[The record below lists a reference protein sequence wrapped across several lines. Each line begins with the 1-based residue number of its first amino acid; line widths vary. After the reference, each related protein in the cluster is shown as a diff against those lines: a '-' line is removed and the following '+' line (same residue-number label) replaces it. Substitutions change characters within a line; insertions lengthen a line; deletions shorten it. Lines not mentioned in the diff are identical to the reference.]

1 MNYILKNNLNIE
13 SNYTKTANSILID
26 SPLSRDARI
35 VFITLSSLASS
46 FNPRIEFLC
55 KQLDMN
61 AKTLNKYLKELVQ
74 KGFLKIIY
82 YKNKLGNFLGKKAYI
97 LAPTKEQLA
106 QENSIIV
113 DESSSAETPKFTK
126 RKIDKKQAEKP
137 LKAEVCAETPKFT
150 MRKIDKKQAEK
161 PLKAEVCAET
171 PKFTTLINKKNNNKH
186 EKMDLNVSENFQNQ
200 ADQKNKHDN
209 FSCFTGSKI
218 KNFSMFKRFSD
229 FVFSIL
235 GNLDTR
241 GLEKR
246 DKKAFE
252 RFLNYRNEKTKLTYA
267 TKKALL
273 KQVLELKEQRQDI
286 VKCVDQ
292 SIRKGYN
299 EIYALMEF
307 KPSRTAQKQEE
318 EPFEYKP
325 NPKYNGYCIW

>member
-1 MNYILKNNLNIE
+1 MNYILKNNLNME

-46 FNPRIEFLC
+46 FNPRKEFLC

-61 AKTLNKYLKELVQ
+61 EKTLNKYLKELVQ

-82 YKNKLGNFLGKKAYI
+82 YKNKLGKFLGKRAYI
-97 LAPTKEQLA
+97 LAPTKEQLE
-106 QENSIIV
+106 QEDSIIV
-113 DESSSAETPKFTK
+113 DESNRTETPKFTM
-126 RKIDKKQAEKP
+126 RQIDKKQAKKP
-137 LKAEVCAETPKFT
+137 LKAEVCTETP
-150 MRKIDKKQAEK
+150 I
-161 PLKAEVCAET
+161 
-171 PKFTTLINKKNNNKH
+171 FTTLINKKNNNKH
-186 EKMDLNVSENFQNQ
+186 EKMDLNESENLQNQ

-218 KNFSMFKRFSD
+218 KNLSMFKRFSD

-246 DKKAFE
+246 DKQAFE

-273 KQVLELKEQRQDI
+273 KQALELKEQGQDI

-292 SIRKGYN
+292 SIRKGYS

-307 KPSRTAQKQEE
+307 KTNRTVQKQEE

>member
-1 MNYILKNNLNIE
+1 MNVE
-13 SNYTKTANSILID
+13 SNYTKTANSILIN

-46 FNPRIEFLC
+46 FNPRKEFLC

-61 AKTLNKYLKELVQ
+61 VKTLNKYLKELFQ
-74 KGFLKIIY
+74 KGFLKIIH
-82 YKNKLGNFLGKKAYI
+82 YKNKFGHFLGKRAYI
-97 LAPTKEQLA
+97 LAPTKEQLE
-106 QENSIIV
+106 QDDFIIV
-113 DESSSAETPKFTK
+113 DQSNSAETPKFTMC
-126 RKIDKKQAEKP
+126 KISKKQAEKP
-137 LKAEVCAETPKFT
+137 LKNEVCTGTP
-150 MRKIDKKQAEK
+150 I
-161 PLKAEVCAET
+161 
-171 PKFTTLINKKNNNKH
+171 FTTLINKKNNNKH
-186 EKMDLNVSENFQNQ
+186 EKMNANENLQNQ

-209 FSCFTGSKI
+209 FSCFNGSKV

-246 DKKAFE
+246 DKQAFE
-252 RFLNYRNEKTKLTYA
+252 RFLHYRNEKVKLTYA

-273 KQVLELKEQRQDI
+273 NQALELKEQGQEI
-286 VKCVDQ
+286 AKCVDQ

-299 EIYALMEF
+299 ELYAVMDF
-307 KPSRTAQKQEE
+307 KPSFFMPQNQEE

>member
-1 MNYILKNNLNIE
+1 MNYILKNNLNVK

-82 YKNKLGNFLGKKAYI
+82 YKNKLGKFLGKKAYI
-97 LAPTKEQLA
+97 LAPTKEQLE
-106 QENSIIV
+106 QDNFIIV
-113 DESSSAETPKFTK
+113 DESNSAETPKFTMWQK
-126 RKIDKKQAEKP
+126 AQKQAEKP
-137 LKAEVCAETPKFT
+137 LKTEVFTETP
-150 MRKIDKKQAEK
+150 I
-161 PLKAEVCAET
+161 
-171 PKFTTLINKKNNNKH
+171 FTTLINKKNNNKH
-186 EKMDLNVSENFQNQ
+186 EKMDLNMSENFQNQ

-209 FSCFTGSKI
+209 FSCFNSSNSKI

-246 DKKAFE
+246 DKEAFE

-273 KQVLELKEQRQDI
+273 EQALELKEQGQDI
-286 VKCVDQ
+286 AKCVDQ

-307 KPSRTAQKQEE
+307 KSSRTEQKQEE

>member
-13 SNYTKTANSILID
+13 SNYTKTANNILID

-46 FNPRIEFLC
+46 FNPRMEFLC

-82 YKNKLGNFLGKKAYI
+82 YKNKFGKFLGKRAYI
-97 LAPTKEQLA
+97 LAPTKEQLE
-106 QENSIIV
+106 QDDYIIV
-113 DESSSAETPKFTK
+113 NKSKST
-126 RKIDKKQAEKP
+126 
-137 LKAEVCAETPKFT
+137 ETPKFT
-150 MRKIDKKQAEK
+150 MRKNPQKQAEK
-161 PLKAEVCAET
+161 PLKTEVCTET
-171 PKFTTLINKKNNNKH
+171 PKFTTLNNKKNNNKH
-186 EKMDLNVSENFQNQ
+186 EKMNASENLQNQ
-200 ADQKNKHDN
+200 KDLEHSCDQNPNTNDN
-209 FSCFTGSKI
+209 FSCFKSSHA
-218 KNFSMFKRFSD
+218 KNINYSLFKHFSD

-235 GNLDTR
+235 GNLNVSALAKHER
-241 GLEKR
+241 Q
-246 DKKAFE
+246 AFK
-252 RFLNYRNEKTKLTYA
+252 RFLHYRNEKAKLTYA

-273 KQVLELKEQRQDI
+273 EQALELKDQGQDV
-286 VKCVDQ
+286 VKCIDQ

-307 KPSRTAQKQEE
+307 KPSFTLPQKQEE
-318 EPFEYKP
+318 EAEFEYRP

>member
-1 MNYILKNNLNIE
+1 MKYILKNNLNVE
-13 SNYTKTANSILID
+13 SNYTKTANSILIN

-35 VFITLSSLASS
+35 VFITLSSLAST
-46 FNPRIEFLC
+46 FNPRKEFLC

-82 YKNKLGNFLGKKAYI
+82 YKNKLGKFLGKRGYI
-97 LAPTKEQLA
+97 LAPTKEQLD
-106 QENSIIV
+106 QDDSIII
-113 DESSSAETPKFTK
+113 DES
-126 RKIDKKQAEKP
+126 D
-137 LKAEVCAETPKFT
+137 CAETPKFT
-150 MRKIDKKQAEK
+150 MRQKAQKQAEK
-161 PLKAEVCAET
+161 PLKTEVFTET
-171 PKFTTLINKKNNNKH
+171 PIFTTLINKKNNNKH
-186 EKMDLNVSENFQNQ
+186 EKMDENVSENFQDE
-200 ADQKNKHDN
+200 ADQNNKHN
-209 FSCFTGSKI
+209 SCSKGSNMNI
-218 KNFSMFKRFSD
+218 SAFKRFSD
-229 FVFSIL
+229 FIFSIL

-252 RFLNYRNEKTKLTYA
+252 RFLNYINEKKKLTYA

-273 KQVLELKEQRQDI
+273 KQALELKEQGQDI
-286 VKCVDQ
+286 AKCVDQ

-307 KPSRTAQKQEE
+307 KTSRTAQKQEE
-318 EPFEYKP
+318 EPFEYEP

>member
-1 MNYILKNNLNIE
+1 MNYILKNNLNVE
-13 SNYTKTANSILID
+13 SNYTKTANSILIN

-46 FNPRIEFLC
+46 FNPKKEFLC

-74 KGFLKIIY
+74 KGFLKIVY
-82 YKNKLGNFLGKKAYI
+82 YKNKLGKFLGTKAYI
-97 LAPTKEQLA
+97 LAPTKEQLE
-106 QENSIIV
+106 QDDYIV
-113 DESSSAETPKFTK
+113 
-126 RKIDKKQAEKP
+126 IDKSSH
-137 LKAEVCAETPKFT
+137 AETPKFT
-150 MRKIDKKQAEK
+150 MRKIAEKQAEK
-161 PLKAEVCAET
+161 PLKTEVCTET
-171 PKFTTLINKKNNNKH
+171 PKFTSHINKKNNNKH
-186 EKMDLNVSENFQNQ
+186 EKMDLNVSDNFSQNQ

-209 FSCFTGSKI
+209 FSCFSGSKI
-218 KNFSMFKRFSD
+218 KNFSMFKRFND

-241 GLEKR
+241 ELEKR

-273 KQVLELKEQRQDI
+273 KQVLELKEQGQDI

-307 KPSRTAQKQEE
+307 KTSRTVQKQEE

>member
-13 SNYTKTANSILID
+13 SNYTKTANNILID

-46 FNPRIEFLC
+46 FNPRVEFLC

-82 YKNKLGNFLGKKAYI
+82 YKNKLGKFLGKRAYI
-97 LAPTKEQLA
+97 LAPTKEQLE
-106 QENSIIV
+106 QEDFIIV
-113 DESSSAETPKFTK
+113 DQSNS
-126 RKIDKKQAEKP
+126 
-137 LKAEVCAETPKFT
+137 AETPKFT
-150 MRKIDKKQAEK
+150 MRQIAEKQAEK
-161 PLKAEVCAET
+161 PLKTEVCTET
-171 PKFTTLINKKNNNKH
+171 PIFTTLINKKNNNKH
-186 EKMDLNVSENFQNQ
+186 EKMNANENLQNQ
-200 ADQKNKHDN
+200 ADQNNDHNN
-209 FSCFTGSKI
+209 FSCFNGSNKI

-235 GNLDTR
+235 GNLDTT

-246 DKKAFE
+246 DKQAFE
-252 RFLNYRNEKTKLTYA
+252 RFLHYRNEKTKLTYA

-273 KQVLELKEQRQDI
+273 KQALELKEQGQDI
-286 VKCVDQ
+286 AKCVDQ

-299 EIYALMEF
+299 ELYAPMEF
-307 KPSRTAQKQEE
+307 KHSRTAQNQEE

>member
-13 SNYTKTANSILID
+13 SNYTKTANSILIN

-46 FNPRIEFLC
+46 FNPRVEFLC

-82 YKNKLGNFLGKKAYI
+82 YKNKLGKFLGKRAYI
-97 LAPTKEQLA
+97 LAPTKEQLE
-106 QENSIIV
+106 QEDSIIV
-113 DESSSAETPKFTK
+113 DESNRTETPKFTM
-126 RKIDKKQAEKP
+126 RQNVEKQAEKP
-137 LKAEVCAETPKFT
+137 LKAEVCTETP
-150 MRKIDKKQAEK
+150 I
-161 PLKAEVCAET
+161 
-171 PKFTTLINKKNNNKH
+171 FTTLKNKKNNNKH
-186 EKMDLNVSENFQNQ
+186 EKMDLNVSKNFQNQ

-209 FSCFTGSKI
+209 FSCFTGSNSKI

-273 KQVLELKEQRQDI
+273 KQALELKEQGQDI

-307 KPSRTAQKQEE
+307 ESNRTAQKQEE
-318 EPFEYKP
+318 ELFEYKP

>member
-1 MNYILKNNLNIE
+1 MNYILKNNLNVE
-13 SNYTKTANSILID
+13 TNYTKTANSILID

-82 YKNKLGNFLGKKAYI
+82 YKNKLGKFLGKRAYI

-106 QENSIIV
+106 QENSIVV
-113 DESSSAETPKFTK
+113 DESSSAETPKFTM
-126 RKIDKKQAEKP
+126 REIVKKQAEKP
-137 LKAEVCAETPKFT
+137 VKAEVCTETPKFT
-150 MRKIDKKQAEK
+150 S
-161 PLKAEVCAET
+161 
-171 PKFTTLINKKNNNKH
+171 LINKKNNNKH

-209 FSCFTGSKI
+209 FSCFNGSKI

-241 GLEKR
+241 GLEKH

-252 RFLNYRNEKTKLTYA
+252 RFLHYRNEKTKLTYA

-273 KQVLELKEQRQDI
+273 KQALELKEQGQNL

-299 EIYALMEF
+299 ELYAVMEF
-307 KPSRTAQKQEE
+307 KPSWTPQKQEE

>member
-46 FNPRIEFLC
+46 FNPRKEFLC

-61 AKTLNKYLKELVQ
+61 VKTLNKYLKELIQ
-74 KGFLKIIY
+74 KGFLKTIY
-82 YKNKLGNFLGKKAYI
+82 YKNKLGKFLGKRAYI
-97 LAPTKEQLA
+97 LAPTKEQLE
-106 QENSIIV
+106 QDDFIIV
-113 DESSSAETPKFTK
+113 NQSNRAETPKFTM
-126 RKIDKKQAEKP
+126 RQIVEKQAEKP
-137 LKAEVCAETPKFT
+137 LKAEVCT
-150 MRKIDKKQAEK
+150 
-161 PLKAEVCAET
+161 ET

-186 EKMDLNVSENFQNQ
+186 EKMDENVSENLQNQ

-209 FSCFTGSKI
+209 FSCFNGSKI

-246 DKKAFE
+246 DKQAFE
-252 RFLNYRNEKTKLTYA
+252 RFLNYRNEKIKLTYA

-273 KQVLELKEQRQDI
+273 KQALELKEQGQDI

-299 EIYALMEF
+299 ELYAAMEF
-307 KPSRTAQKQEE
+307 KPNFTPQKQEE
-318 EPFEYKP
+318 EAFEYKP

>member
-13 SNYTKTANSILID
+13 SNYTKTANSILIN

-46 FNPRIEFLC
+46 FNPRKEFLC
-55 KQLDMN
+55 KQLDMS

-82 YKNKLGNFLGKKAYI
+82 YKNKLGEFLGKKAYI
-97 LAPTKEQLA
+97 LEPTKEQLE

-113 DESSSAETPKFTK
+113 DESNSTET
-126 RKIDKKQAEKP
+126 A
-137 LKAEVCAETPKFT
+137 KFT
-150 MRKIDKKQAEK
+150 MREIAKKQAKK
-161 PLKAEVCAET
+161 PLKTEVCTET
-171 PKFTTLINKKNNNKH
+171 AKFTILKNKKNNNKH

-209 FSCFTGSKI
+209 FSCFNSSNSKI
-218 KNFSMFKRFSD
+218 KNFSMFKCFSD

-273 KQVLELKEQRQDI
+273 EQALELKEQGQDI
-286 VKCVDQ
+286 AKCVDQ

-307 KPSRTAQKQEE
+307 KSSRTAQKQEE

>member
-46 FNPRIEFLC
+46 FNPRKEFLC

-61 AKTLNKYLKELVQ
+61 VKTLNKYLKELVQ

-82 YKNKLGNFLGKKAYI
+82 YKNKLGKFLGKRAYI
-97 LAPTKEQLA
+97 LAPTNEQLE
-106 QENSIIV
+106 QEDFIII
-113 DESSSAETPKFTK
+113 DESNRTETPKFTM
-126 RKIDKKQAEKP
+126 RQIVEKQAEKP
-137 LKAEVCAETPKFT
+137 LKNEVCTGTP
-150 MRKIDKKQAEK
+150 I
-161 PLKAEVCAET
+161 
-171 PKFTTLINKKNNNKH
+171 FTTLINKKNNNKH
-186 EKMDLNVSENFQNQ
+186 EKMDENVSENNQ
-200 ADQKNKHDN
+200 ADQNNKRN
-209 FSCFTGSKI
+209 NLCFKGFKMNISA
-218 KNFSMFKRFSD
+218 FKRFSD

-246 DKKAFE
+246 DKQAFE
-252 RFLNYRNEKTKLTYA
+252 RFLHYRNEKKKLTYA

-273 KQVLELKEQRQDI
+273 EQALELKEQGQDI
-286 VKCVDQ
+286 AKCVDQ

-299 EIYALMEF
+299 ELYAVMEF
-307 KPSRTAQKQEE
+307 KPSFTPQKQEE
-318 EPFEYKP
+318 EVFEYKP

>member
-1 MNYILKNNLNIE
+1 MNYILKNNLNVE

-46 FNPRIEFLC
+46 FNPRMEFLC

-61 AKTLNKYLKELVQ
+61 TKTLNKYLKELVQ

-82 YKNKLGNFLGKKAYI
+82 YKDKLGKFLGKRAYI
-97 LAPTKEQLA
+97 LAPTKEQLE
-106 QENSIIV
+106 QEDFIIV
-113 DESSSAETPKFTK
+113 DESNRAETPNFTM
-126 RKIDKKQAEKP
+126 RQIAKKQAEKP
-137 LKAEVCAETPKFT
+137 LKTEVCTETP
-150 MRKIDKKQAEK
+150 I
-161 PLKAEVCAET
+161 
-171 PKFTTLINKKNNNKH
+171 FTTLINKKNNNKH
-186 EKMDLNVSENFQNQ
+186 EKMNESVSENDQ

-209 FSCFTGSKI
+209 FSCFNGSKI

-241 GLEKR
+241 GLEKC

-252 RFLNYRNEKTKLTYA
+252 RFLHYRNEKTKLTYA

-273 KQVLELKEQRQDI
+273 KQALELKEQGQDI

-299 EIYALMEF
+299 EIYAVLEF
-307 KPSRTAQKQEE
+307 KPSFPPQKQEE
-318 EPFEYKP
+318 EAFEYKP

>member
-1 MNYILKNNLNIE
+1 MNYILKNNLNVE

-46 FNPRIEFLC
+46 FNPRKEFLC

-82 YKNKLGNFLGKKAYI
+82 YKNKLGKFLGKRAYI
-97 LAPTKEQLA
+97 LAPTKEQLE
-106 QENSIIV
+106 QDDCIII
-113 DESSSAETPKFTK
+113 DESNRAETPKFTMWQK
-126 RKIDKKQAEKP
+126 AQKQAEKP
-137 LKAEVCAETPKFT
+137 LKTEVFTETP
-150 MRKIDKKQAEK
+150 I
-161 PLKAEVCAET
+161 
-171 PKFTTLINKKNNNKH
+171 FTTLINKKNNNKH
-186 EKMDLNVSENFQNQ
+186 EKMDSNVNENFQDQ

-218 KNFSMFKRFSD
+218 KNLSMFKRFSD

-235 GNLDTR
+235 GNLDTT

-246 DKKAFE
+246 DKQAFE
-252 RFLNYRNEKTKLTYA
+252 RFLNYRNEKVRLTYA

-273 KQVLELKEQRQDI
+273 EQALELKEQGQDI
-286 VKCVDQ
+286 VKSVEQ
-292 SIRKGYN
+292 SIRKSYN
-299 EIYALMEF
+299 ELYAVMEF
-307 KPSRTAQKQEE
+307 KSSFTPQKQEE
-318 EPFEYKP
+318 EAFEYKP

>member
-1 MNYILKNNLNIE
+1 MNYILKNNLNVE
-13 SNYTKTANSILID
+13 TNYTKTANSILID

-46 FNPRIEFLC
+46 FNPRVEFLC

-82 YKNKLGNFLGKKAYI
+82 YKNKLGKFLGKKAYI

-106 QENSIIV
+106 QENFIIV
-113 DESSSAETPKFTK
+113 DESSSAETPKFTM
-126 RKIDKKQAEKP
+126 RKIVKKQAEKP
-137 LKAEVCAETPKFT
+137 LKAEVCTETPKFT
-150 MRKIDKKQAEK
+150 S
-161 PLKAEVCAET
+161 
-171 PKFTTLINKKNNNKH
+171 LINKKNNNKH

-209 FSCFTGSKI
+209 FSCLTSSNKI

-241 GLEKR
+241 GLEKH

-252 RFLNYRNEKTKLTYA
+252 RFLHYRNEKTKLTYA

-273 KQVLELKEQRQDI
+273 KQALELKEQGQDI
-286 VKCVDQ
+286 AKCVDQ

-299 EIYALMEF
+299 EIYALIEF
-307 KPSRTAQKQEE
+307 KTSRTAQKQEE

>member
-1 MNYILKNNLNIE
+1 MNYILKNNLNLE
-13 SNYTKTANSILID
+13 SNYTKTANSILIN

-46 FNPRIEFLC
+46 FNPKKEFLC

-82 YKNKLGNFLGKKAYI
+82 YKNKLGKFLGKKAYI
-97 LAPTKEQLA
+97 LAPTNEQLE
-106 QENSIIV
+106 QDDYIIV
-113 DESSSAETPKFTK
+113 DESN
-126 RKIDKKQAEKP
+126 
-137 LKAEVCAETPKFT
+137 CAETPNFT
-150 MRKIDKKQAEK
+150 MRKIDKKQAKK
-161 PLKAEVCAET
+161 PLNTEVCTET
-171 PKFTTLINKKNNNKH
+171 PNFTTLINKKNNNKH
-186 EKMDLNVSENFQNQ
+186 EKMNLNVSENNQ
-200 ADQKNKHDN
+200 ADQNNKRDN
-209 FSCFTGSKI
+209 ISCFTGSKKI
-218 KNFSMFKRFSD
+218 KNFSIFKCFSD

-235 GNLDTR
+235 GNLNTM

-246 DKKAFE
+246 ERKAFE
-252 RFLNYRNEKTKLTYA
+252 RFLRYRNEKAKLTYA

-273 KQVLELKEQRQDI
+273 EQALELKEQGQDI

-299 EIYALMEF
+299 ELYAVMEF
-307 KPSRTAQKQEE
+307 KPSFMPQKQEE

>member
-1 MNYILKNNLNIE
+1 MNYILKNNLNVE

-46 FNPRIEFLC
+46 FNPRVEFLC

-74 KGFLKIIY
+74 KGFLKIIF
-82 YKNKLGNFLGKKAYI
+82 YKNKLGKFLGKRAYI
-97 LAPTKEQLA
+97 LAPTKEQLE
-106 QENSIIV
+106 QDDFIIV
-113 DESSSAETPKFTK
+113 DESNRAETPKFTARLK
-126 RKIDKKQAEKP
+126 AQKQAEKP
-137 LKAEVCAETPKFT
+137 LKTEVFTETP
-150 MRKIDKKQAEK
+150 I
-161 PLKAEVCAET
+161 
-171 PKFTTLINKKNNNKH
+171 FTTLNNKKNNNKH

-200 ADQKNKHDN
+200 VDQKNKHDN

-246 DKKAFE
+246 ERKAFE
-252 RFLNYRNEKTKLTYA
+252 RFLHYRNEKVKLTYA

-273 KQVLELKEQRQDI
+273 NQALELKDQGQEI

-299 EIYALMEF
+299 ELYAVMEF
-307 KPSRTAQKQEE
+307 KASRTPQKQEE
-318 EPFEYKP
+318 EMFEYKP

>member
-1 MNYILKNNLNIE
+1 MNYILKNNLNVE
-13 SNYTKTANSILID
+13 TNYTKTANSILID

-82 YKNKLGNFLGKKAYI
+82 YKNKLGKFLGKKAYI

-113 DESSSAETPKFTK
+113 DKSSS
-126 RKIDKKQAEKP
+126 
-137 LKAEVCAETPKFT
+137 AETPKFT
-150 MRKIDKKQAEK
+150 MRKIVKKQAEK
-161 PLKAEVCAET
+161 PVKAEVCTET
-171 PKFTTLINKKNNNKH
+171 PKFTTLINKNNNNKH

-209 FSCFTGSKI
+209 FSCFNGSKI

-241 GLEKR
+241 GLEKH

-252 RFLNYRNEKTKLTYA
+252 RFLHYRNEKTRLTYA

-273 KQVLELKEQRQDI
+273 KQALELKEQGQDI

-299 EIYALMEF
+299 EIYALIEF
-307 KPSRTAQKQEE
+307 KTSSPSQKQEE
-318 EPFEYKP
+318 ESFEYKP

>member
-1 MNYILKNNLNIE
+1 MNYILKNNLNVE

-35 VFITLSSLASS
+35 VFITLSSLPSS
-46 FNPRIEFLC
+46 FNPRKEFLC
-55 KQLDMN
+55 KQLDMS
-61 AKTLNKYLKELVQ
+61 AKTLSKYLKELVQ

-82 YKNKLGNFLGKKAYI
+82 YKNKLGEFLGKRAYI
-97 LAPTKEQLA
+97 LAPTKEQLE
-106 QENSIIV
+106 QEDLIII
-113 DESSSAETPKFTK
+113 DESNRTETPIFTM
-126 RKIDKKQAEKP
+126 REIVKKQAEKP
-137 LKAEVCAETPKFT
+137 LKAEVCTETP
-150 MRKIDKKQAEK
+150 I
-161 PLKAEVCAET
+161 
-171 PKFTTLINKKNNNKH
+171 FTTLINKKNNNKH
-186 EKMDLNVSENFQNQ
+186 EKMDLNASENFQNQ
-200 ADQKNKHDN
+200 ADQKNKHSN
-209 FSCFTGSKI
+209 FSCFNGSKI

-235 GNLDTR
+235 GNLDTT

-252 RFLNYRNEKTKLTYA
+252 RFLHYRNEKTKLTYF

-273 KQVLELKEQRQDI
+273 KQALELKEQGQDI

-292 SIRKGYN
+292 SIRRGYY
-299 EIYALMEF
+299 EIYALTEF
-307 KPSRTAQKQEE
+307 KSSRTAQKQEE

>member
-1 MNYILKNNLNIE
+1 MNYILKNNLNVE

-46 FNPRIEFLC
+46 FNPRKEFLC

-61 AKTLNKYLKELVQ
+61 AKTLNKYLKELIQ

-82 YKNKLGNFLGKKAYI
+82 YKNKLGKFLGKRAYI
-97 LAPTKEQLA
+97 LAPTKEQLE
-106 QENSIIV
+106 QEDFIII
-113 DESSSAETPKFTK
+113 DESN
-126 RKIDKKQAEKP
+126 R
-137 LKAEVCAETPKFT
+137 AETPKFT
-150 MRKIDKKQAEK
+150 MRQIAEKQAEK
-161 PLKAEVCAET
+161 PLKTEVCTEK
-171 PKFTTLINKKNNNKH
+171 PIFTTLINKKNNNKH
-186 EKMDLNVSENFQNQ
+186 EKMDENVSENLQNQ

-209 FSCFTGSKI
+209 FSCLRGPI
-218 KNFSMFKRFSD
+218 KNFSMFKHFSD
-229 FVFSIL
+229 FIFSIL

-246 DKKAFE
+246 DKQAFE
-252 RFLNYRNEKTKLTYA
+252 RFLNYRNEKVKLTYA

-273 KQVLELKEQRQDI
+273 KQALELKEQGQDI
-286 VKCVDQ
+286 AKCVDQ

-299 EIYALMEF
+299 ELYSVMEF
-307 KPSRTAQKQEE
+307 KPSFTPQKQEE

>member
-1 MNYILKNNLNIE
+1 MNYILKNNLNVE
-13 SNYTKTANSILID
+13 SNYTKTSNSILID

-46 FNPRIEFLC
+46 FNPRKEFLC

-61 AKTLNKYLKELVQ
+61 VKTLNKYLKELVQ

-82 YKNKLGNFLGKKAYI
+82 YKNKLGKFLGKRAYI
-97 LAPTKEQLA
+97 LAPTKEQL
-106 QENSIIV
+106 EEDDFIIV
-113 DESSSAETPKFTK
+113 GESNCT
-126 RKIDKKQAEKP
+126 
-137 LKAEVCAETPKFT
+137 ETPKFT
-150 MRKIDKKQAEK
+150 MWKIDQKQAEK
-161 PLKAEVCAET
+161 LLKSEVCTET
-171 PKFTTLINKKNNNKH
+171 PIFTTLNNKKNNNKH
-186 EKMDLNVSENFQNQ
+186 EKMNLNMSENFQNQ

-241 GLEKR
+241 GLDKCE
-246 DKKAFE
+246 KKAFE
-252 RFLNYRNEKTKLTYA
+252 RFLNYRNEKVKLTYA

-273 KQVLELKEQRQDI
+273 EQALELKEQGQDLA
-286 VKCVDQ
+286 KCVEQ
-292 SIRKGYN
+292 SVRKGYN
-299 EIYALMEF
+299 ELYAVMEF
-307 KPSRTAQKQEE
+307 KPSFMPQQKQEE
-318 EPFEYKP
+318 ELFEYKP

>member
-1 MNYILKNNLNIE
+1 MWKESKMNYILKNNLNVE

-46 FNPRIEFLC
+46 FNPRKEFLC

-82 YKNKLGNFLGKKAYI
+82 YKNKLGKFLGKRAYI
-97 LAPTKEQLA
+97 LAPTKEQLE
-106 QENSIIV
+106 QDDFIIV
-113 DESSSAETPKFTK
+113 DESN
-126 RKIDKKQAEKP
+126 R
-137 LKAEVCAETPKFT
+137 AETPKFT
-150 MRKIDKKQAEK
+150 MRQIDQKQPEK
-161 PLKAEVCAET
+161 PLKTEVFTGKPIFT
-171 PKFTTLINKKNNNKH
+171 PLINKKNNNKH
-186 EKMDLNVSENFQNQ
+186 EKMDVNVSENFQNQ
-200 ADQKNKHDN
+200 ADQKNNHN
-209 FSCFTGSKI
+209 NSSCLNGSNKTKI
-218 KNFSMFKRFSD
+218 NISVFKRFSD

-252 RFLNYRNEKTKLTYA
+252 RFLHYRNEKTKLTYA

-273 KQVLELKEQRQDI
+273 KQALELKDQGQDI
-286 VKCVDQ
+286 VKCVEQ
-292 SIRKGYN
+292 SIRKGYK
-299 EIYALMEF
+299 ELYAVMEF
-307 KPSRTAQKQEE
+307 KPSFTPQKQEE
-318 EPFEYKP
+318 ELFEYKP

>member
-1 MNYILKNNLNIE
+1 MNYILKNNLNVE
-13 SNYTKTANSILID
+13 SNYTKTANSILIN

-35 VFITLSSLASS
+35 VFITLSSLPSS
-46 FNPRIEFLC
+46 FNPKKEFLC

-74 KGFLKIIY
+74 KGFLKIIH
-82 YKNKLGNFLGKKAYI
+82 YKNKLGKFLGKRAYI
-97 LAPTKEQLA
+97 LAPTKEQLE
-106 QENSIIV
+106 QDDSIIV
-113 DESSSAETPKFTK
+113 GESS
-126 RKIDKKQAEKP
+126 R
-137 LKAEVCAETPKFT
+137 AETPKFT
-150 MRKIDKKQAEK
+150 MRQIAEKQAEK
-161 PLKAEVCAET
+161 PLKNEVCTET
-171 PKFTTLINKKNNNKH
+171 PIFTTLINKKNNNKH
-186 EKMDLNVSENFQNQ
+186 EKMDLNVSENLQNQ

-209 FSCFTGSKI
+209 FSCLTSSTKI
-218 KNFSMFKRFSD
+218 KNLSMFKRFSD

-246 DKKAFE
+246 DKQAFE
-252 RFLNYRNEKTKLTYA
+252 RFLRYRNEKVRLTYA

-273 KQVLELKEQRQDI
+273 KQALELKEQGQDI

-307 KPSRTAQKQEE
+307 TPRWIPQKQEE

>member
-1 MNYILKNNLNIE
+1 MNYILKNNLNLE

-46 FNPRIEFLC
+46 FNPRKEFLC

-82 YKNKLGNFLGKKAYI
+82 YKNKLGKFLGKRAYI
-97 LAPTKEQLA
+97 LAPTKEQLE
-106 QENSIIV
+106 QEDFIII
-113 DESSSAETPKFTK
+113 DKSNRTETPKFTM
-126 RKIDKKQAEKP
+126 REIVKKQAEKP
-137 LKAEVCAETPKFT
+137 LEAEVCTETPKFT
-150 MRKIDKKQAEK
+150 S
-161 PLKAEVCAET
+161 
-171 PKFTTLINKKNNNKH
+171 LINKKNNNKH

-200 ADQKNKHDN
+200 ADQKNKHNN
-209 FSCFTGSKI
+209 FSCFNGSKI

-235 GNLDTR
+235 GNLDTT
-241 GLEKR
+241 GLEKH

-252 RFLNYRNEKTKLTYA
+252 RFLNYRNEKGKLTYA

-273 KQVLELKEQRQDI
+273 KQALELKEQGQDI
-286 VKCVDQ
+286 AKSVEQ

-299 EIYALMEF
+299 ELYAVFEF
-307 KPSRTAQKQEE
+307 KSSRTAQKQEE

>member
-1 MNYILKNNLNIE
+1 MNYILKNNLNVE

-46 FNPRIEFLC
+46 FNPRAEFLC

-82 YKNKLGNFLGKKAYI
+82 YKNKLGKFLGKRAYI
-97 LAPTKEQLA
+97 LAPTNEQLE
-106 QENSIIV
+106 QEDFIVV
-113 DESSSAETPKFTK
+113 DESNRT
-126 RKIDKKQAEKP
+126 
-137 LKAEVCAETPKFT
+137 ETPKFT
-150 MRKIDKKQAEK
+150 MRKKAQKQAEK
-161 PLKAEVCAET
+161 PLKNEVFTET
-171 PKFTTLINKKNNNKH
+171 PIFTTLNNKKNNNKH

-209 FSCFTGSKI
+209 FSHSSSSKI

-235 GNLDTR
+235 GNLDTS
-241 GLEKR
+241 GLYKCER
-246 DKKAFE
+246 KAFE

-273 KQVLELKEQRQDI
+273 RQALELKEQGQDI
-286 VKCVDQ
+286 AKCVDQ
-292 SIRKGYN
+292 SIRKGYS
-299 EIYALMEF
+299 ELYAVMEF
-307 KPSRTAQKQEE
+307 KPSFTPQKQEE
-318 EPFEYKP
+318 KAFEYKP

>member
-1 MNYILKNNLNIE
+1 MNYILKNNLNVD

-35 VFITLSSLASS
+35 VFITLSSLAGS
-46 FNPRIEFLC
+46 FNPRKEFLC

-82 YKNKLGNFLGKKAYI
+82 YKNKLGKFLGKRAYI
-97 LAPTKEQLA
+97 LAPTKEQLE
-106 QENSIIV
+106 QENFIIV
-113 DESSSAETPKFTK
+113 DESNRTETPKFTM
-126 RKIDKKQAEKP
+126 RQIVEKQAEKP
-137 LKAEVCAETPKFT
+137 LKAEVCTETP
-150 MRKIDKKQAEK
+150 I
-161 PLKAEVCAET
+161 
-171 PKFTTLINKKNNNKH
+171 FTTLINKKNNNKH
-186 EKMDLNVSENFQNQ
+186 EKMDENVSENLQNQ

-209 FSCFTGSKI
+209 FSCFNVSKI

-273 KQVLELKEQRQDI
+273 EQALELKEQGQDI
-286 VKCVDQ
+286 AKCVDQ

-307 KPSRTAQKQEE
+307 KSSRTAQKQEE